1 MGEPRERALDGV
13 QIAPCQGAVFRAKDM
28 HGMLDDTAV
37 MWAKIDEMVDMPF
50 SLWTWVDPRS
60 IIRWGVHW
68 RNLANIVEPSMCVGD
83 AAFVKLL

>member
-1 MGEPRERALDGV
+1 MR
-13 QIAPCQGAVFRAKDM
+13 
-28 HGMLDDTAV
+28 
-37 MWAKIDEMVDMPF
+37 WAKIDEMVDMPF